1 MRGGGAGEEEGEELL
16 TVPTWEESLEGA
28 CLPAVRS
35 PRVASFITPHPP
47 PS

>member
-1 MRGGGAGEEEGEELL
+1 MRGGGAGEEEGEELP
-16 TVPTWEESLEGA
+16 TVPTWEESREGA

-35 PRVASFITPHPP
+35 PRVASFITPRSP